1 MSAKM
6 AFRALAGA
14 TIYVAITTIAGC
26 GGSAGGSDTSKIL
39 STGETKQI
47 VKELPYAFS
56 FRSVPLPEGA
66 TGAVAGRAVNKRG
79 VVIRFGISL
88 GRHPKAVPVQHAD
101 PSGAYGY
108 PRAGFVYTDDATIR
122 NARGQRVVNGRFR
135 TDAEYH
141 EALDINVAI
150 QESLCKAATGEPC
163 PI

>member
-1 MSAKM
+1 MESRAAVRPAHGGGMAGKEARAGKSLRARRSLAGLMSAKM

-66 TGAVAGRAVNKRG
+66 TGAV
-79 VVIRFGISL
+79 
-88 GRHPKAVPVQHAD
+88 
-101 PSGAYGY
+101 
-108 PRAGFVYTDDATIR
+108 
-122 NARGQRVVNGRFR
+122 
-135 TDAEYH
+135 
-141 EALDINVAI
+141 
-150 QESLCKAATGEPC
+150 
-163 PI
+163 